1 MDTLKAFTTCWDV
14 TQVRLKI
21 FIQGEAPG
29 SLLLIPWVAA
39 VGVASI
45 QLWEAE
51 GGKGVRVGVLGIPR
65 LALASWFGHTD
76 GPPVV
81 HTCAVIALVI
91 WKTEEKG
98 LNCVKETGDAGV
110 SSQQFLEGGLTIN
123 LMAQASLLVRGHV
136 SSLPAC

>member
-65 LALASWFGHTD
+65 LALAS
-76 GPPVV
+76 
-81 HTCAVIALVI
+81 
-91 WKTEEKG
+91 
-98 LNCVKETGDAGV
+98 
-110 SSQQFLEGGLTIN
+110 
-123 LMAQASLLVRGHV
+123 
-136 SSLPAC
+136 